1 MDYVGVAEEEG
12 GEPVEIPVEEDG
24 TVLLSTLAAQYPG
37 ACGLKFRNPETRAWR
52 GVRLADGRLYPPL
65 DTGWGAATFV
75 TVQPKGVE
83 SNDRR
88 KSEESG
94 GGGGGGSDAHG
105 GAGARG
111 GRRMERN
118 KCSDLI
124 VLGLP
129 WKTTEQELREY
140 FEPFGEV
147 IMAQVKKD
155 IKTGQSKGFGFIRF
169 SCYES
174 QMRVLA
180 QRHMI
185 DGRWCDVKIPN
196 SKEGQVQQVPCKV
209 FVGRCTEDMTGD
221 DLKDY
226 FSKFGEVTDVF
237 IPKPFRAFAFITF
250 LDPEVAQSLC
260 GEDHIVKGVSVHV
273 SNAAPKTDPTRQ
285 QPGFPRVPTSG
296 RDKGQSPF
304 GPQPPYGGGLGVGG
318 GGAGGW
324 NAGGAQSGNGVM
336 SGMAGLNI
344 GALPMNPAL
353 VAAALNQAS
362 WGLIGGLQGGAGA
375 GGGPEQQ
382 QHGFAPTP
390 QGPPPPPPPATTFPN
405 AVAAGQAGPSG
416 SVGGP
421 GGAGAGN
428 HATTVANSVGGPAGA
443 NSAFLAGVDGWGGG
457 GGGEPMP
464 GGPQPP
470 GGPAQQQQQQ
480 GGGGGGGA
488 AGTWSNQPRDR
499 AGVAWK
505 NYM

>member
-1 MDYVGVAEEEG
+1 MSYISVAEEEG
-12 GEPVEIPVEEDG
+12 GEPIELPAEDDG
-24 TVLLSTLAAQYPG
+24 TVLLSTLAAQFPG

-52 GVRLADGRLYPPL
+52 GVRLADGRLFPPA
-65 DTGWGAATFV
+65 DTGWASNIFV
-75 TVQPKGVE
+75 CVLPKGGE
-83 SNDRR
+83 FDLADKR
-88 KSEESG
+88 KSEEAGDPSG
-94 GGGGGGSDAHG
+94 LAKNK
-105 GAGARG
+105 RI
-111 GRRMERN
+111 EKN

-147 IMAQVKKD
+147 LMAQVKKD

-169 SCYES
+169 SSYES

-209 FVGRCTEDMTGD
+209 FVGRCTEDMTAD

-285 QPGFPRVPTSG
+285 QPGFPRGAAPG

-304 GPQPPYGGGLGVGG
+304 GPQTPYGQGGGMGMG
-318 GGAGGW
+318 GGAGAGW
-324 NAGGAQSGNGVM
+324 NQGPGVFSGGGQSGSNPM
-336 SGMAGLNI
+336 AGMAGLNI

-353 VAAALNQAS
+353 VAAALNQAG
-362 WGLIGGLQGGAGA
+362 WGLIGNLQG
-375 GGGPEQQ
+375 
-382 QHGFAPTP
+382 
-390 QGPPPPPPPATTFPN
+390 
-405 AVAAGQAGPSG
+405 GQAGPG
-416 SVGGP
+416 QGPGGGP
-421 GGAGAGN
+421 GNEHGGFPTPTSFPATVATGPGGPN
-428 HATTVANSVGGPAGA
+428 HATTVANSGAPGPGNGSAGFLGWGASPAGEA
-443 NSAFLAGVDGWGGG
+443 V
-457 GGGEPMP
+457 P
-464 GGPQPP
+464 GATQQTTPPQH
-470 GGPAQQQQQQ
+470 GAAAA
-480 GGGGGGGA
+480 A

-499 AGVAWK
+499 QGAGGGWK
-505 NYM
+505 YDM